1 MVLNSEAVLP
11 KRNCHFN
18 DPDFF
23 VPFICKPHI
32 VHLLPYVCAS
42 CAHTCNY
49 IDSVCVNIISIYT
62 FSYLPGSECSEK
74 NRAAQK
80 VLKFYMLNPRWL

>member
-1 MVLNSEAVLP
+1 MHYLIVKLSCLRDIVI
-11 KRNCHFN
+11 FN
-18 DPDFF
+18 DPYFS
-23 VPFICKPHI
+23 VLFICKPHI

-49 IDSVCVNIISIYT
+49 RDSVCVNIISIYT
-62 FSYLPGSECSEK
+62 FSYLPGPECSDR

-80 VLKFYMLNPRWL
+80 Y